1 MELLDRYLQ
10 AVKKHLPLR
19 RQDDIIAELRANME
33 SQLEDKES
41 ELGRPMT
48 TGEQEDWLRKM
59 GSPILV
65 AARYQPQQYLIGPSI
80 FPVYWYV
87 LRMAILWALVI
98 YSVVIAV
105 VIPIT
110 SPNGAGVVESLL
122 RIPGILITV
131 AAWVTAVFATFEF
144 VATHYPEKCSPIAG
158 LSGAWSPST
167 LPPLEKT
174 PESRRK
180 ARSFAQAVAE
190 IVFGFLFLGW
200 LLLIPRHPFIIMGP
214 GIYFWRSSPFQLAD
228 VWMTFFW
235 WMVGLNVVQLVWRC
249 SDLLRGTW
257 QQSARVQ
264 QIAYKVIL
272 LIPIIQLITIR
283 DHVYVSLKH
292 PAVNQLQYAN
302 TVRTINKSVHLGL
315 LVVAAIIALQ
325 LAFEISQWAWDA
337 YRKHETAR

>member
-105 VIPIT
+105 VIPR
-110 SPNGAGVVESLL
+110 SEERRVGKECRS
-122 RIPGILITV
+122 R
-131 AAWVTAVFATFEF
+131 
-144 VATHYPEKCSPIAG
+144 
-158 LSGAWSPST
+158 WS
-167 LPPLEKT
+167 
-174 PESRRK
+174 
-180 ARSFAQAVAE
+180 A
-190 IVFGFLFLGW
+190 
-200 LLLIPRHPFIIMGP
+200 H
-214 GIYFWRSSPFQLAD
+214 
-228 VWMTFFW
+228 
-235 WMVGLNVVQLVWRC
+235 
-249 SDLLRGTW
+249 
-257 QQSARVQ
+257 
-264 QIAYKVIL
+264 
-272 LIPIIQLITIR
+272 
-283 DHVYVSLKH
+283 H
-292 PAVNQLQYAN
+292 
-302 TVRTINKSVHLGL
+302 
-315 LVVAAIIALQ
+315 
-325 LAFEISQWAWDA
+325 
-337 YRKHETAR
+337 